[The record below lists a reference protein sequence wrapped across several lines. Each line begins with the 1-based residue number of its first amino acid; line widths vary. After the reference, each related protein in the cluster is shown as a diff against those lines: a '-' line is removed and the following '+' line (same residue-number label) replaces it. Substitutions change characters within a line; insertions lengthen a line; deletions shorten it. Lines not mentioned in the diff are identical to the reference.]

1 MKRPPRSCRQPRA
14 TQRMSSA
21 AQRAGSRSRRI
32 AQAACGVGLLL
43 GLLAGCAGEPHG
55 QAQNEMQW
63 ARAALERNPSLE
75 VMTSDPDEQ
84 AFTIRWRNSGELELI
99 RLSELAAA
107 PIAQIDAAV
116 PARAAQPEHT
126 AAHAANASG
135 QADLAA
141 AQPTPA
147 AAGSA
152 PAQTSGDP
160 LPTPTLAGSAQTAS
174 TDTAVT
180 LPMADAQAAP
190 PAYTIERSD
199 GQVRVS
205 GPGVSIVSSA
215 TPDAMTQA
223 SAPGQRF
230 SDPIVCEGRRMLHFD
245 RRDVH
250 VDGTAITARGGC
262 ELHIT
267 NSRISAT
274 DIAVVVEDATV
285 HITNSSVTGRT
296 ASFSAGDEARMYL
309 RSSTF
314 EGLPR
319 RTAKAVVQDQGGNT
333 WR

>member
-1 MKRPPRSCRQPRA
+1 
-14 TQRMSSA
+14 MSSA

-116 PARAAQPEHT
+116 PAR
-126 AAHAANASG
+126 
-135 QADLAA
+135 A